1 MKRIFE
7 KYKWNIAGGLL
18 VAPYLVNAIIGL
30 FGWHKDKGV
39 GDGSALFIGLGFLGA
54 LVFSTAINLVQHK
67 FGKNHGFG
75 WEEIKEA
82 LFSLVGSFAGAP
94 IAYLIYTWKDSFYLQ
109 LGIGAVM
116 GSIVFILWGGLEKIK
131 NHFKTKK

>member
-39 GDGSALFIGLGFLGA
+39 GDGSALFIGLG
-54 LVFSTAINLVQHK
+54 VFRGVGVFNSHKLSTA
-67 FGKNHGFG
+67 
-75 WEEIKEA
+75 
-82 LFSLVGSFAGAP
+82 
-94 IAYLIYTWKDSFYLQ
+94 
-109 LGIGAVM
+109 
-116 GSIVFILWGGLEKIK
+116 
-131 NHFKTKK
+131 